1 MFRLDPS
8 YVGKVWPPFM
18 WGVTLVAALGCCMG
32 FKEFVWFMSVGYGF
46 AVMCIGIFHLV
57 FGLLNHSLTLA
68 TGVIAALFVIYGY
81 RLGGYI
87 LKRELTNKDYRK
99 KLESTGSTKRMPI
112 FVSLFMWAYS
122 M

>member
-57 FGLLNHSLTLA
+57 FGLLNHT
-68 TGVIAALFVIYGY
+68 
-81 RLGGYI
+81 
-87 LKRELTNKDYRK
+87 DQ
-99 KLESTGSTKRMPI
+99 
-112 FVSLFMWAYS
+112 
-122 M
+122 